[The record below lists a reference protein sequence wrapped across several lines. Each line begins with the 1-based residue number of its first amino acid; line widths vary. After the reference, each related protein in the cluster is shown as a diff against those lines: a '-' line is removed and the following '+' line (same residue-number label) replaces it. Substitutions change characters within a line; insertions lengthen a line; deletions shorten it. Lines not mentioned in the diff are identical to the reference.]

1 MYPKN
6 PFLIKGAG
14 GKISLLYNS
23 SKGNGRGIMKE
34 LEAAIELREK
44 GQLEKSNEILV
55 NLVKN
60 FQMIQWLTINVH
72 GVSMPLG

>member
-6 PFLIKGAG
+6 PFLIKGVG

-72 GVSMPLG
+72 GVLMLLG